1 MRDEAEVIPNKED
14 LNAITQDDINKAH
27 SDFDV
32 FDKVEP
38 SVIPTPTRSFE
49 LEETVR
55 LGGLADIQVKEIL
68 HDGKAYRLEYTRS
81 DRAERTREKVYK
93 RMTMLVWWFDV
104 KKMDFADSDADDL
117 FAPRLPGN
125 VSTTPIESL
134 ISMMAHN
141 GLVCDP
147 RYQRGYVWSLEDQES
162 LIDSMFNHVN
172 IGSLVFS
179 RHAGYH
185 HDNSDETVKYINFD
199 GDDIEFPRSRD
210 YTVAVIDGQQR
221 ATTIWRFVT
230 NQFSYRGR
238 FWKDLS
244 IRDQI
249 DFKRLSIST
258 RTFDEEDV
266 PYETVLRMFLKVNKG
281 VPQDQKHLEA
291 VAAQLAELTK

>member
-1 MRDEAEVIPNKED
+1 
-14 LNAITQDDINKAH
+14 
-27 SDFDV
+27 
-32 FDKVEP
+32 
-38 SVIPTPTRSFE
+38 
-49 LEETVR
+49 
-55 LGGLADIQVKEIL
+55 
-68 HDGKAYRLEYTRS
+68 
-81 DRAERTREKVYK
+81 
-93 RMTMLVWWFDV
+93 
-104 KKMDFADSDADDL
+104 
-117 FAPRLPGN
+117 
-125 VSTTPIESL
+125 
-134 ISMMAHN
+134 MMAHN

-147 RYQRGYVWSLEDQES
+147 RYQRGYVWSLDDQEN
-162 LIDSMFNHVN
+162 LIDSMFNHVS

-185 HDNSDETVKYINFD
+185 HENSDETVKYINFD
-199 GDDIEFPRSRD
+199 GDDIEYPRSRD

-238 FWKDLS
+238 YWKDLS

-249 DFKRLSIST
+249 NFKGLSIST
-258 RTFDEEDV
+258 RMFDEEDV